1 MEQLYT
7 ETEKNSNYIQKCGY
21 SLVEIWE
28 CQWKQMKMQNP
39 ELRQFLRRFRRPLDY
54 KWKMTEA
61 QVLEAV
67 KEDTLFGMVECDI
80 EVPEDL
86 KAYFAEMTPIFKN
99 IHVAVEDI
107 GEPMKEYAEANHLMK
122 QPRYTLIGSY
132 KGKKILLAPPLLQW
146 YLAHGL
152 EVKKIY
158 QVIQYWP
165 NDCFKSFGEKVSQ
178 A

>member
-1 MEQLYT
+1 MEQVYT
-7 ETEKNSNYIQKCGY
+7 EIEKNSNYIQKCGY

-28 CQWKQMKMQNP
+28 CQWKQMNMQNP
-39 ELRQFLRRFRRPLDY
+39 ELQQFLRRFRRPLDY

-107 GEPMKEYAEANHLMK
+107 GGGICWN
-122 QPRYTLIGSY
+122 
-132 KGKKILLAPPLLQW
+132 
-146 YLAHGL
+146 
-152 EVKKIY
+152 
-158 QVIQYWP
+158 
-165 NDCFKSFGEKVSQ
+165 
-178 A
+178 